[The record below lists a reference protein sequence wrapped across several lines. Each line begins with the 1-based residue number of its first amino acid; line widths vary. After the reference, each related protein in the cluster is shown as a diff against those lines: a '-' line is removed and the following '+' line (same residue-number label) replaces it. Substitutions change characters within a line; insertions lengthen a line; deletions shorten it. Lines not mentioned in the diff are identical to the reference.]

1 MLYGE
6 NVFILIQNVIISLLF
21 KLYDHTFS
29 MNKFII
35 KAVLFLIINL
45 PLYTSLV
52 PNVIFDLAIY
62 VNMCLSNLYQIL
74 LVLFARAP

>member
-29 MNKFII
+29 MNKFLI
-35 KAVLFLIINL
+35 KVVLFLIINL

-52 PNVIFDLAIY
+52 PDAIFDLAIY
-62 VNMCLSNLYQIL
+62 VNMLLSNI
-74 LVLFARAP
+74 FSNSSSFIC